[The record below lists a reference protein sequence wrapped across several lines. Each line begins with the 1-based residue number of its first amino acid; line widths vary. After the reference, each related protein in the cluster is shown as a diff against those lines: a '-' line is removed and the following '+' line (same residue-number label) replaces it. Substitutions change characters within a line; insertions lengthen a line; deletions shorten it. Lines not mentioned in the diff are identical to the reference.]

1 MAEYIFQRDMS
12 QASQLQQIR
21 NRFRSTKDLHTYLAD
36 NCKFNHFKII
46 TNVFL
51 SKIDLDL
58 ILFHLGG
65 YLLPKASK
73 CKLVFLQ
80 AILYGQ
86 KKVLKQ
92 KEVPAKSIPH
102 WPGLTVKN
110 VYPQVYEWPNV

>member
-36 NCKFNHFKII
+36 NCKFKLFKII

-51 SKIDLDL
+51 SKTDLNL
-58 ILFHLGG
+58 ILLHLGG

-86 KKVLKQ
+86 KKVLK
-92 KEVPAKSIPH
+92 
-102 WPGLTVKN
+102 
-110 VYPQVYEWPNV
+110 